1 MFALKSIGGVI
12 VRSVVPW
19 ASTGGHYSRPFVL
32 TQSYIANH
40 LVSLVIQSLHLLF
53 DLVTQNLGQIRR
65 PFFAVNHFVQFVIY
79 EFLYHFMHVL
89 WIELPLRNHPISWFI
104 FLGRYCNGGRCPL
117 PLRKPFEELLGRQH
131 TGQRVSH
138 LLGSLIACSGFFRH
152 GCYAVSPLLADASL
166 PFHNAL
172 FTVSRRGGLSLEV
185 RRLLLELLL
194 RTRFHFC
201 QHVYLVYLWVGL
213 ADNHQGLYIDSKEK
227 KMQIVL
233 GNQ

>member
-79 EFLYHFMHVL
+79 EFLNHFMHVL

-117 PLRKPFEELLGRQH
+117 PLRKPFEELLVANIP
-131 TGQRVSH
+131 VSECPICWAA
-138 LLGSLIACSGFFRH
+138 LLPVAGFLGMGATLFLRFSLT
-152 GCYAVSPLLADASL
+152 L
-166 PFHNAL
+166 PFRSTMLCLRSPEGAGFRSKSAVFFSSSCSVLAFIFANM
-172 FTVSRRGGLSLEV
+172 FT
-185 RRLLLELLL
+185 
-194 RTRFHFC
+194 
-201 QHVYLVYLWVGL
+201 
-213 ADNHQGLYIDSKEK
+213 
-227 KMQIVL
+227 
-233 GNQ
+233 